1 MSALA
6 PANAT
11 AQGVEEDII
20 VPLLARLA
28 TIDAVLNAAPGPD
41 LDRQDGTA
49 TAPAPWRAAAAEEER
64 NARAEAGALLEKVQR
79 EMSHLRTV
87 FRRIDD
93 ADKRIRDGFDPVEQ
107 RIDDALQHEHLDA
120 ELVRAAL
127 LAVDADID
135 AIRARIREVYRFP
148 CDGDEHRDSPPPA
161 PAPAAGVVMTRRMGE
176 IRRGPQMRHLR
187 LAIGGFEA
195 RLRGCVL
202 CLAAFPEGT
211 VIKKRLLIHWWIGE
225 GFVRS
230 ADEGKS
236 RFDEL
241 IAKGFIV
248 PIPSHLCATVH
259 RCTVR
264 PWMRDLLTTIAK
276 RTAFLELDS
285 GNDFTLA
292 RRACLN
298 AGKVELGFSAEAR
311 AIYNVHQKY
320 LELGD
325 GWFAGKK
332 ELRALQLGQWREFG
346 PLQQI
351 ANPMDSHIELDGV
364 ERFTHLESCKNLSRA
379 SSSGRLGQWREF
391 GPLQQIA
398 NPMDSHIELDGV
410 ERFTHLES
418 CKNLRYISFRGISRI
433 ESLPDSIGKLR
444 ELVVLD
450 LRACHNLE
458 ELGQGI
464 TKLDRLEY
472 LDLSECHLLVGMPK
486 GIGRLTRL
494 EVLKGF
500 VIANPSSRDLS
511 HLHEL
516 TKLNK
521 LRKLGIVIGTMAVP
535 AEDEFLKLGEFKAL
549 ESLKIRWGVLTSV
562 KNESTEASTHHP
574 IAMMKF
580 ALPPNL
586 KKLDLRCFPLTDF
599 AQWVPPKGVKKL
611 YIRGGKL
618 LTLGDEEGW
627 ETEPQGLQCLYSI
640 RFLIVDNSSNLEIL
654 PGWFKNL
661 PYLQLLYLSGCAML
675 QSIPQ
680 EVRKCDKIEIKTAP
694 ICQDHSAV
702 TVVAAATEFRLISPN
717 FSVQELRAD
726 MERLKIEVLKVK
738 AIREA

>member
-6 PANAT
+6 RMNTT

-20 VPLLARLA
+20 IPLLARLA
-28 TIDAVLNAAPGPD
+28 TIRAVLDAAPAPTPTP
-41 LDRQDGTA
+41 DRQD
-49 TAPAPWRAAAAEEER
+49 APAPAMATAAAEEE
-64 NARAEAGALLEKVQR
+64 NARAEAAALLEKVR
-79 EMSHLRTV
+79 GEMSHLRVV

-93 ADKRIRDGFDPVEQ
+93 ADKSIRYGFDPVEE
-107 RIDDALQHEHLDA
+107 RIDDALQHARPDA
-120 ELVRAAL
+120 GHVREAL
-127 LAVDADID
+127 LAVDAGIE
-135 AIRARIREVYRFP
+135 AIRSSIREVYRFP
-148 CDGDEHRDSPPPA
+148 CDGDERLDPPPPSTA
-161 PAPAAGVVMTRRMGE
+161 PATGVVMTRRMGE
-176 IRRGPQMRHLR
+176 IRRGPQMRHLG

-202 CLAAFPEGT
+202 TLAAFPECA
-211 VIKKRLLIHWWIGE
+211 VIKKRLLIHWWLGE

-230 ADEGKS
+230 AAEGKS

-248 PIPSHLCATVH
+248 PIPGHLCATVH

-264 PWMRDLLTTIAK
+264 PWMRDLLTGVAK
-276 RTAFLELDS
+276 RTAFLDLDS

-298 AGKVELGFSAEAR
+298 AGRMSSGFSAEAR
-311 AIYNVHQKY
+311 AIYNVDQKY
-320 LELGD
+320 LELD
-325 GWFAGKK
+325 DSWFAGKK

-346 PLQQI
+346 PLEQI
-351 ANPMDSHIELDGV
+351 ANPMDSHIELSGV
-364 ERFTHLESCKNLSRA
+364 EHLA
-379 SSSGRLGQWREF
+379 D
-391 GPLQQIA
+391 
-398 NPMDSHIELDGV
+398 M
-410 ERFTHLES
+410 ES

-444 ELVVLD
+444 DLTVLD

-464 TKLDRLEY
+464 TRLDRLEY

-500 VIANPSSRDLS
+500 VVANPSRREPC
-511 HLHEL
+511 HLNEL

-535 AEDEFLKLGEFKAL
+535 TDDEFMKLGEFRAL
-549 ESLKIRWGVLTSV
+549 ESLKIRWGVLASDN
-562 KNESTEASTHHP
+562 KGKIEASSHQKP
-574 IAMMKF
+574 IDKMKF

-599 AQWVPPKGVKKL
+599 AQWVTPKGVKKL

-618 LTLGDEEGW
+618 MTLGDEEGW
-627 ETEPQGLQCLYSI
+627 EAEVLRL
-640 RFLIVDNSSNLEIL
+640 RFLNDLE
-654 PGWFKNL
+654 
-661 PYLQLLYLSGCAML
+661 Y
-675 QSIPQ
+675 
-680 EVRKCDKIEIKTAP
+680 
-694 ICQDHSAV
+694 DH
-702 TVVAAATEFRLISPN
+702 
-717 FSVQELRAD
+717 D
-726 MERLKIEVLKVK
+726 RLKRSFRKLKPENTEIHACPK
-738 AIREA
+738 FIRGQ